1 MIVGVTC
8 WLNGE
13 RYDLPAP
20 NRHHNVIH
28 LLASKGLPGRVKPD
42 DQGFYTDTGEYL
54 DREQAREYALRIGQ
68 ILKADHCRDLF
79 SEDLW

>member
-28 LLASKGLPGRVKPD
+28 LLASKGLPGRVKQD

-54 DREQAREYALRIGQ
+54 DRQQARKYALRIGQ

>member
-8 WLNGE
+8 WLNWE

-68 ILKADHCRDLF
+68 VTKTLHSRDLF

>member
-8 WLNGE
+8 WLNGG

-54 DREQAREYALRIGQ
+54 DRQQAREYALRIGQ

>member
-13 RYDLPAP
+13 RFDLPAP

-28 LLASKGLPGRVKPD
+28 LLASRGLPGRVKPC

-54 DREQAREYALRIGQ
+54 DRKQAREYALRIGQ
-68 ILKADHCRDLF
+68 ITSAAHPRDLF

>member
-54 DREQAREYALRIGQ
+54 DRQQAREYALRIGQ

>member
-8 WLNGE
+8 WLNRD

-68 ILKADHCRDLF
+68 ITKAAHSRDLF